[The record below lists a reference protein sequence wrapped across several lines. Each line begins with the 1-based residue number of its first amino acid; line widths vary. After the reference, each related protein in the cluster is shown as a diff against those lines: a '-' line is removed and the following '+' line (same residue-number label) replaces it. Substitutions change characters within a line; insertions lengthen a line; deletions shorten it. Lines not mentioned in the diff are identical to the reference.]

1 MSSLT
6 KYLAAII
13 SICLVLTAG
22 IAGQAIA
29 QTDNPLD
36 KKYEVVLIQ
45 KVDID
50 PKLEADYP
58 TAAEEYRSSLL
69 ADLREKKRFKE
80 VELQGE
86 NKSAPGGLTVIS
98 KITNLRI
105 ASAAA
110 RFWGGAWAGASEMAI
125 ELKLVDSNTGNVV
138 REKLLTSANN
148 PWAAA
153 WTFGGSDRSLPADMG
168 KIVSAYILAITPEK

>member
-1 MSSLT
+1 MARF
-6 KYLAAII
+6 KYFVLMI
-13 SICLVLTAG
+13 SICAILTAG
-22 IAGQAIA
+22 MTALALA
-29 QTDNPLD
+29 QSDNPLD
-36 KKYEVVLIQ
+36 EKYEVVLLQ

-58 TAAEEYRSSLL
+58 TAAEEYRGSLL
-69 ADLREKKRFKE
+69 ADLREKNRFKE
-80 VELQGE
+80 VDKGE
-86 NKSAPGGLTVIS
+86 NNSGKGALLVKS

-110 RFWGGAWAGASEMAI
+110 RFWGGAWAGASEMAV
-125 ELKLVDSNTGNVV
+125 ELKFVDSKTGNVV
-138 REKLLTSANN
+138 REKVLTSANN

-153 WTFGGSDRSLPADMG
+153 WTFGGSDRSLPSDMG